1 MTPARTTE
9 DVLQDILKEL
19 QSMNG
24 RLYVLETQASER
36 QELCRLHEKQLVQ
49 HDKRLSGLEQDRAR
63 IEALPKRVDDLED
76 DVSAVRDAL
85 SSLKGSWK
93 TWLAIISAASGFLGG
108 IIGALMRRGG
118 G

>member
-9 DVLQDILKEL
+9 DILQEILREL
-19 QSMNG
+19 QNMNG
-24 RLYVLETQASER
+24 RLYVLETQATER

-49 HDKRLSGLEQDRAR
+49 HDKRLGGLEQGMAR
-63 IEALPKRVDDLED
+63 VDTLPKRVDGIED
-76 DVSAVRDAL
+76 DVSDIRDAL

-93 TWLAIISAASGFLGG
+93 TWLAVISAVSGFLGG

>member
-9 DVLQDILKEL
+9 DVLQEILKEL
-19 QSMNG
+19 QNMNG
-24 RLYVLETQASER
+24 RLYVLETQATER

-49 HDKRLSGLEQDRAR
+49 HDKRLSGLEQAEAR
-63 IEALPKRVDDLED
+63 VESLPKRVDDLTED
-76 DVSAVRDAL
+76 VYDIRDAL

-93 TWLAIISAASGFLGG
+93 TWLAVVSAVSGFFGG
-108 IIGALMRRGG
+108 IIGALMRKGG